1 MNFKKS
7 VFSALCAV
15 TLALNTAPAIAAP
28 VYSVAQGDKAILLP
42 PGSPS
47 GSKCTVGFST
57 QGRSYVSAHCGKDGY
72 GVYLQLP
79 NGYTTGRVGTFH
91 RSPAAVVENGAANFN
106 DWGVIKWDDSVY
118 VGPNRYSGDP
128 LIDPD
133 TVQSGETV
141 CVYGD
146 TTRRINCGPFVGN
159 LGKTFFVDH
168 TQTNP
173 GDSGGPM
180 WVPGRGL
187 VGLISGPD
195 MASMQSWNDSWSVN
209 VTRGAYP
216 GVNDR
221 GHNADQRVSLF
232 STWVHQGFVPKTT
245 TPQPQP
251 ETTSI
256 VPSTEPL
263 PADTPTPVVT
273 ETPLTSPTPARPV
286 EPSTFPRET
295 ELTTPQSTNETATE
309 TPTPAWEPTPLMTF
323 RPGGDNHIRIT
334 LEPEAPSNE
343 PAPRLDP
350 VMDEYE
356 FGSILKKKKAKAVT
370 EVEPA
375 TPTVSPAAPAAEQPA
390 TEQPVAQLAPTHTYV
405 PPTNGRGLTTPA
417 IIGINLGTGG
427 LFGAIWAFL
436 QRIFSR

>member
-1 MNFKKS
+1 MP
-7 VFSALCAV
+7 
-15 TLALNTAPAIAAP
+15 TRPIP
-28 VYSVAQGDKAILLP
+28 
-42 PGSPS
+42 
-47 GSKCTVGFST
+47 
-57 QGRSYVSAHCGKDGY
+57 
-72 GVYLQLP
+72 
-79 NGYTTGRVGTFH
+79 
-91 RSPAAVVENGAANFN
+91 
-106 DWGVIKWDDSVY
+106 VY
-118 VGPNRYSGDP
+118 VGPNRYSGDS

-195 MASMQSWNDSWSVN
+195 MASIQSWNDSWSVN

-334 LEPEAPSNE
+334 LEPEAPSNK